1 MDSHRPV
8 GPSPEPAAGSS
19 PMPAGRPSLGPPPPP
34 PPPPAAYSR
43 QLPPKDAMAVLA
55 FVLGLFAVVGG
66 VFCLV
71 PGPICGIPAVVV
83 GLVSQRRI
91 SSAGGGLG
99 GSGLALAGW
108 ICGIAG
114 ILVAAIYVVLFLAGA
129 LALGNLD
136 YLSN

>member
-1 MDSHRPV
+1 
-8 GPSPEPAAGSS
+8 
-19 PMPAGRPSLGPPPPP
+19 
-34 PPPPAAYSR
+34 
-43 QLPPKDAMAVLA
+43 MAVLA